1 MTSYSFAPP
10 SAVLDGMV
18 QLVIIPPSWLMAV
31 LHEKSPLVAPRPG
44 GSEIEAAE
52 LSQLTK
58 PDLWD
63 RAARRWR
70 ESLRE
75 KVTPFMLSPDSKNT
89 LTGDQT
95 WHHITLAFKP
105 TRDEFR
111 ELVDVYGRVSPERC
125 IRTDGPHR
133 RTGHSGPDPTPSNP
147 YGYCNRALRFIPEEV
162 RADEEICAVF
172 GHVKVDGVLQP
183 ELWYIT
189 IGGSLLPTPTSDGIF
204 KSDDQAGRLEYDYV
218 TTTAWDCVS
227 WPRRKHKPSEIELL
241 FHVAYFDKAANL

>member
-18 QLVIIPPSWLMAV
+18 QLVVIPPSDIWWLV
-31 LHEKSPLVAPRPG
+31 HEKSPIVAPRPG

-52 LSQLTK
+52 LSQLTSRQI
-58 PDLWD
+58 LD

-75 KVTPFMLSPDSKNT
+75 KVAPFTLSPDSKNT
-89 LTGDQT
+89 LTEDQT

-105 TRDEFR
+105 TRDECR
-111 ELVDVYGRVSPERC
+111 ELDDVYGSARS
-125 IRTDGPHR
+125 
-133 RTGHSGPDPTPSNP
+133 
-147 YGYCNRALRFIPEEV
+147 LRFIPEEV

-183 ELWYIT
+183 ELRHIT
-189 IGGSLLPTPTSDGIF
+189 IGGSVPP
-204 KSDDQAGRLEYDYV
+204 KEAGRLEYDYV
-218 TTTAWDCVS
+218 TTTAWE
-227 WPRRKHKPSEIELL
+227 RKRGLESEINLH
-241 FHVAYFDKAANL
+241 FHVEHFDKGVES